1 MIVGDVLVAL
11 WQDNVKFIFMITAH
25 FLHNFEVLM
34 VVNRKKPALNANN
47 KAIIEPVFGNNI
59 RKEFF
64 IPKPI
69 NDYNQSMN
77 GSDVANQLR
86 AIYDM
91 QRRESRTWRSLF
103 MWFFKQSIV
112 N

>member
-1 MIVGDVLVAL
+1 V
-11 WQDNVKFIFMITAH
+11 
-25 FLHNFEVLM
+25 

-47 KAIIEPVFGNNI
+47 KAIIEPVFGNNTK
-59 RKEFF
+59 KELP

-69 NDYNQSMN
+69 DDYNQFMN
-77 GSDVANQLR
+77 RSNVANQLR

-91 QRRESRTWRSLF
+91 QRRESRTWRLLF

-112 N
+112 NAFRI